1 MQDGDE
7 VKRYE
12 EVAHRALEHWYQQ
25 PVELDLLKF
34 RENAVFRIVA
44 SGATDGVVRVHRP
57 GYHNRQ
63 TLQSELTWTKA
74 LDAAGVHTPVPRASL
89 DGDFIVELPE
99 IGPNAGSGVPFLCD
113 VIEWIEGK
121 QLDSVTSETDTT
133 EQELLSAYRVL
144 GGIAARVHNQ
154 ASSWTPPPDFKRH
167 AWNAEGLLGERPVW
181 GRFWELEALTED
193 NIAVLQAARS
203 KLKADLEM
211 LGEQSQHYGLIHADM
226 LAENI
231 LVSGSQVNLIDFD
244 DCGFGWHLFE
254 VATPLFFYLGEPVF
268 DRLREEFVAGYRQ
281 YRPLSDEHL
290 QYLPLFLLARGFT
303 YLGWLHT
310 RKETDTAKELTPD
323 VIEAVVGLAMAYLDT
338 P

>member
-1 MQDGDE
+1 MQDVE
-7 VKRYE
+7 EPKRYE
-12 EVAHRALEHWYQQ
+12 QVAYRALEHWYRQ
-25 PVELDLLKF
+25 PVELDLLKY
-34 RENAVFRIVA
+34 RENAVFRIVT

-63 TLQSELTWTKA
+63 SLQSELTWTKA
-74 LDAAGVHTPVPRASL
+74 LNAAGVHTPVPRASL
-89 DGDFIVELPE
+89 DGDFIVELP
-99 IGPNAGSGVPFLCD
+99 GTGSEAPFLCD
-113 VIEWIEGK
+113 VIEWIDGK
-121 QLDSVTSETDTT
+121 QLDSVTGETDTT

-154 ASSWTPPPDFKRH
+154 ASAWTPPPDFKRH
-167 AWNAEGLLGERPVW
+167 AWNAEGLLGECPVW
-181 GRFWELEALTED
+181 GRFWELEALTKE
-193 NIAVLQAARS
+193 NVSILQAARS
-203 KLKADLEM
+203 KLKAALEL
-211 LGEQSQHYGLIHADM
+211 LGEDAQHYGLIHADM

-231 LVSGSQVNLIDFD
+231 LVTGTQVNLIDFD

-268 DRLREEFVAGYRQ
+268 DRMLEAFVAGYRQ

-303 YLGWLHT
+303 YLGWFHT

-323 VIEAVVGLAMAYLDT
+323 VVETVVGLAMTYLDT